1 MITQEQ
7 FIKATNADAG
17 NTQRHWPSLLAAM
30 EQYQINTPQ
39 RVAIFL
45 ANVLHE
51 TQLLHR
57 FTENLNY
64 SADGLLRTWP
74 HRFDKESALQY
85 ERKPELIA
93 NLVYAGRMGN
103 TEPGDGW
110 KFRGRGMFMTT
121 GRQGY
126 MLAGKTFGIDLIEN
140 PDLITQP
147 PYAAKSA
154 AYYWNLNRLNLAADR
169 EQLRAIRVAING
181 GLIGFDEV
189 KRIYT
194 KLLPLCEQ

>member
-1 MITQEQ
+1 MIKLKQLISLGCDQ
-7 FIKATNADAG
+7 GNAT
-17 NTQRHWPSLLAAM
+17 RHYDSLCASM
-30 EQYQINTPQ
+30 EQYNITTPE
-39 RVAIFL
+39 RIAAFF
-45 ANVLHE
+45 ANVIHE
-51 TQLLHR
+51 TQYMKR

-74 HRFDKESALQY
+74 HRFTREESLQFD
-85 ERKPELIA
+85 RKPELIA
-93 NLVYAGRMGN
+93 NKVYAGRMGN

-126 MLAGKTFGIDLIEN
+126 LLAGKTFGVDFIAEPELM
-140 PDLITQP
+140 TCP

-154 AYYWNLNRLNLAADR
+154 AYYWNLNRLNIAADR
-169 EQLRAIRVAING
+169 QQLRAIRVAING

-189 KRIYT
+189 KKLYE
-194 KLLPLCEQ
+194 KLLLLCVQ